1 MVINKKIVLLKY
13 LRLLLFPF
21 ALLYGVIVQL
31 RNLFFYIGFFSSKN
45 FNTPSLGVG
54 NLSMGG
60 TGKSVVV
67 TYLIDL
73 LQKTKTLATLS
84 RGYGRKTKGLRIAD
98 INDTAATLGDEP
110 FQFLNRYSDLRVI
123 VSENRLLGMEALKL
137 LNPVPEV
144 VIMDDIMQHRWVK
157 PSLLI
162 MTTDYKNPYFKDY
175 IFPIGGL
182 REFKSG
188 VNRADLILV
197 TRSPSNLSMEKKVN
211 FLKGMKSK
219 IPVFFTTIKYAQFL
233 HKKNQSISDLE
244 LNRGNFILVTGIADS
259 SKLVDYLKTTFG
271 GFKHLKFSDHHHF
284 SNNDIHRILYASEG
298 KIIVTTEKDYG
309 RLSPLISDEKLC
321 YIKISLDFIFEK
333 DQKQFDRIILDAI

>member
-31 RNLFFYIGFFSSKN
+31 RNLFFDIGFFSSKN

-98 INDTAATLGDEP
+98 LNDTAATWGDEP

-162 MTTDYKNPYFKDY
+162 LTTDYKNPYFKDY
-175 IFPIGGL
+175 ILPIGGL

-197 TRSPSNLSMEKKVN
+197 TRSPSDLSMEKKVN

-233 HKKNQSISDLE
+233 YKKNQSKSDLE
-244 LNRGNFILVTGIADS
+244 LNKGNFILVTGIADS
-259 SKLVDYLKTTFG
+259 SQLVDYLKTTFG
-271 GFKHLKFSDHHHF
+271 GFKHLKFSDHYHF
-284 SNNDIHRILYASEG
+284 SNNDIDRILNASEG

>member
-1 MVINKKIVLLKY
+1 LLKY
-13 LRLLLFPF
+13 IRLLLFPF
-21 ALLYGVIVQL
+21 ALLYGVIIQL
-31 RNLFFYIGFFSSKN
+31 RNFFFDIGFLSSKN

-110 FQFLNRYSDLRVI
+110 FQFLNRYSNLRVI

-162 MTTDYKNPYFKDY
+162 LTTDYKNPYFKDY
-175 IFPIGGL
+175 ILPIGGL

-197 TRSPSNLSMEKKVN
+197 TRSPSDLSMEKKVN

-233 HKKNQSISDLE
+233 YKKNQSKSDLE
-244 LNRGNFILVTGIADS
+244 LNKGNFILVTGIADS
-259 SKLVDYLKTTFG
+259 SQLVDYLKTTFG
-271 GFKHLKFSDHHHF
+271 GFKHLKFSDHYHF
-284 SNNDIHRILYASEG
+284 SNNDIDRILNASEG